1 MSQILAVIIG
11 ALICAGLAVLVAWLY
26 KDKPMQLTPCSS
38 CKADC
43 QAKTMPK
50 GEQKAYYEKELK
62 SAASAC
68 FTDDAKKH

>member
-26 KDKPMQLTPCSS
+26 KDKPMQLT
-38 CKADC
+38 DC